1 LEVKRSIASG
11 MPTGLFMAWRKE
23 GDSRYTFTGRSIR
36 YIMRGE
42 IAGEVASEVDKLFCE
57 VVRFLK
63 LQREV
68 AGEF

>member
-11 MPTGLFMAWRKE
+11 MPTGLFMAWRKA
-23 GDSRYTFTGRSIR
+23 GGSRYTFTGRSIR
-36 YIMRGE
+36 YITND
-42 IAGEVASEVDKLFCE
+42 EVADEVAGEVDKLFCE

-63 LQREV
+63 LQCEV